1 MWTPQQGRD
10 EFSEIRD
17 LDRILLMK
25 CELVLLRMRLEALA
39 KTADSSFFATRTS
52 RGSISLRLWV
62 LMLTV
67 PERRRPE
74 ARRLVRYVQ
83 EVYHLTSAYL
93 HGRRAAVVPPP
104 AELAAWT
111 AGVDALELLV
121 RSEEPDHR

>member
-10 EFSEIRD
+10 EFSETQGFE
-17 LDRILLMK
+17 RILSMK

-39 KTADSSFFATRTS
+39 KTADSAYFADRSS
-52 RGSISLRLWV
+52 RGSILLRLWV

-83 EVYHLTSAYL
+83 EIYHLTSEYL

-111 AGVDALELLV
+111 AGVDALERLV
-121 RSEEPDHR
+121 RSERPDER

>member
-1 MWTPQQGRD
+1 
-10 EFSEIRD
+10 
-17 LDRILLMK
+17 MK